1 MHLPNI
7 PMTAELWRNGTTKMT
22 KKIIYIALAALL
34 GAGIGAFL
42 SYGPLKRFKSEAG
55 LNIDLDI
62 AGYKRFAQMVNDPA
76 RFRQYATKLKPQ
88 ALTDDQIIIA
98 LQDITNA
105 DWLKP
110 VPRFARADVKDLPD
124 LAVRLEQ
131 ESIRLRE
138 QDQANEIEKLI
149 GKKLPLIRNEYSAY
163 TGIYLATMA
172 STPEMATA
180 KVNWL
185 SNYAFDTAAH
195 GAVEQLI
202 AKWVNDNKLI
212 SENILAVKIQQ
223 EYAREQLKFKI
234 AGFKKAAA
242 NTPTIAKADV
252 ESFTLSTQNPSKTMT
267 PRAHLMAAE
276 IELLESESILH
287 RLNRAIEQQKIANEI
302 AQQVSTQER
311 TQQTGYERIRF
322 LDDLLT
328 ATLNKTE
335 SPSLREKLLLMRMD
349 VSNIKAHIYKKPAY
363 IFQATTPKKQGP
375 STLKIIVLCSVFLA
389 FLMSIIV
396 WRKVFMKHLIQDANT
411 FSIQNKP

>member
-1 MHLPNI
+1 MRLPII

-62 AGYKRFAQMVNDPA
+62 AGFKRFAQMVNDPA
-76 RFRQYATKLKPQ
+76 RFRLYATNLKPQ
-88 ALTDDQIIIA
+88 ALTDEQINIA

-131 ESIRLRE
+131 ESIRLRD

-185 SNYAFDTAAH
+185 SNYAFDTAAY
-195 GAVEQLI
+195 GAV
-202 AKWVNDNKLI
+202 
-212 SENILAVKIQQ
+212 
-223 EYAREQLKFKI
+223 
-234 AGFKKAAA
+234 
-242 NTPTIAKADV
+242 
-252 ESFTLSTQNPSKTMT
+252 
-267 PRAHLMAAE
+267 
-276 IELLESESILH
+276 
-287 RLNRAIEQQKIANEI
+287 
-302 AQQVSTQER
+302 
-311 TQQTGYERIRF
+311 
-322 LDDLLT
+322 
-328 ATLNKTE
+328 
-335 SPSLREKLLLMRMD
+335 
-349 VSNIKAHIYKKPAY
+349 
-363 IFQATTPKKQGP
+363 
-375 STLKIIVLCSVFLA
+375 
-389 FLMSIIV
+389 
-396 WRKVFMKHLIQDANT
+396 
-411 FSIQNKP
+411 

>member
-1 MHLPNI
+1 
-7 PMTAELWRNGTTKMT
+7 MT

-55 LNIDLDI
+55 LNIDIDI

-131 ESIRLRE
+131 ESIRLRD

-149 GKKLPLIRNEYSAY
+149 GKKLPLIRSEYSAY

-202 AKWVNDNKLI
+202 GKWVNDNKLI
-212 SENILAVKIQQ
+212 SENIQAVKIQQ
-223 EYAREQLKFKI
+223 EYTREQI
-234 AGFKKAAA
+234 G
-242 NTPTIAKADV
+242 
-252 ESFTLSTQNPSKTMT
+252 
-267 PRAHLMAAE
+267 RAH
-276 IELLESESILH
+276 
-287 RLNRAIEQQKIANEI
+287 
-302 AQQVSTQER
+302 V
-311 TQQTGYERIRF
+311 
-322 LDDLLT
+322 
-328 ATLNKTE
+328 
-335 SPSLREKLLLMRMD
+335 
-349 VSNIKAHIYKKPAY
+349 
-363 IFQATTPKKQGP
+363 
-375 STLKIIVLCSVFLA
+375 
-389 FLMSIIV
+389 
-396 WRKVFMKHLIQDANT
+396 
-411 FSIQNKP
+411 